1 MIFNVGGGELKAI
14 QFGALCLVTWVHK
27 TKKEHKT
34 MQRKQI
40 ELKEWKTRRRRR
52 KGGLAKTVKHSSNLL
67 AENGSWSEED
77 E

>member
-1 MIFNVGGGELKAI
+1 
-14 QFGALCLVTWVHK
+14 
-27 TKKEHKT
+27 

-40 ELKEWKTRRRRR
+40 ELKEWKTRRKRR